1 MSNSISKKIMVL
13 LAFATVFIMFGS
25 ATADDVI
32 KIGASAAKTG
42 SLAGGTAVQ
51 GSVSL

>member
-1 MSNSISKKIMVL
+1 MVL
-13 LAFATVFIMFGS
+13 LAFTAVFIMVGS
-25 ATADDVI
+25 ATVDDVI

-42 SLAGGTAVQ
+42 SLAVATAVQ